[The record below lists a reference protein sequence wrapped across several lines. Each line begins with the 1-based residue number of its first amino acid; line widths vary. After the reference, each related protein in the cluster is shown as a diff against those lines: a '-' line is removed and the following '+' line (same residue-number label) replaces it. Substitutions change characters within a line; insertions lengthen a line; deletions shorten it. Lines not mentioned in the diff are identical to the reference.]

1 MQTVEELGYQ
11 EVRVDYRDDG
21 TFIREYSNG
30 VKTYKIVYRDGMY
43 KFKFKLFEDGEIILS
58 SETSVWVTSEEAL
71 FNKLIN
77 RMRG

>member
-11 EVRVDYRDDG
+11 EVQVDIKDDG
-21 TFIREYSNG
+21 TVIRKYSNG
-30 VKTYKIVYRDGMY
+30 VKTYKIVYRDGLH

-58 SETSVWVTSEEAL
+58 SETNLWITSEEAL
-71 FNKLIN
+71 FEKLIN